1 MRYLALDFETGN
13 ASPLSACAL
22 GASVFEDN
30 QLVDEKISLI
40 RPPECVGKF
49 HWGNVRV
56 NHIKEK
62 MVADAPSF
70 AEVWEPLAD
79 IAEGSV
85 IVCHNAMFDTNVL
98 CSCLAHYGLKMPECR
113 YLCTVKVSKRVWPEL
128 ENHKLDTVS
137 AALNID
143 LNHHEAG
150 SDARAAG
157 LILQAALRRT
167 GSADADAL
175 AEKIGMRLG
184 RISSMGKTPCS
195 IAGDPKPRE
204 HRRPT
209 RPRNTVKRKGEN
221 KL

>member
-40 RPPECVGKF
+40 RPPECVGRF

-137 AALNID
+137 AALHID

-167 GSADADAL
+167 AARMPTHWQKNRHAARPDFLD
-175 AEKIGMRLG
+175 
-184 RISSMGKTPCS
+184 GKTPCS
-195 IAGDPKPRE
+195 IAGGPPNPGSTDGR
-204 HRRPT
+204 HVRVIR
-209 RPRNTVKRKGEN
+209 
-221 KL
+221 

>member
-40 RPPECVGKF
+40 RPPECVGRF

-56 NHIKEK
+56 NH
-62 MVADAPSF
+62 
-70 AEVWEPLAD
+70 

-137 AALNID
+137 AALHID

-157 LILQAALRRT
+157 LLLQAALRRT
-167 GSADADAL
+167 GSVDADAL
-175 AEKIGMRLG
+175 AEKFGMRLG

-195 IAGDPKPRE
+195 IAKNTIE
-204 HRRPT
+204 KRRTPAK
-209 RPRNTVKRKGEN
+209 RN
-221 KL
+221 L

>member
-40 RPPECVGKF
+40 RPPECVGRF

-85 IVCHNAMFDTNVL
+85 IVCHNAMFD
-98 CSCLAHYGLKMPECR
+98 
-113 YLCTVKVSKRVWPEL
+113 
-128 ENHKLDTVS
+128 
-137 AALNID
+137 
-143 LNHHEAG
+143 
-150 SDARAAG
+150 
-157 LILQAALRRT
+157 LQLSGALRTENARMPVLMH
-167 GSADADAL
+167 GKGVQA
-175 AEKIGMRLG
+175 GM
-184 RISSMGKTPCS
+184 
-195 IAGDPKPRE
+195 A
-204 HRRPT
+204 
-209 RPRNTVKRKGEN
+209 
-221 KL
+221 

>member
-79 IAEGSV
+79 IAEGCV

-137 AALNID
+137 AALHID

-150 SDARAAG
+150 SDARTPTHWQKKSAC
-157 LILQAALRRT
+157 
-167 GSADADAL
+167 GSA
-175 AEKIGMRLG
+175 GFPRW
-184 RISSMGKTPCS
+184 GKRRAASPGTPNPGS
-195 IAGDPKPRE
+195 TGGQRVRVIR
-204 HRRPT
+204 
-209 RPRNTVKRKGEN
+209 
-221 KL
+221 

>member
-1 MRYLALDFETGN
+1 MRGQV
-13 ASPLSACAL
+13 PLGQCSRQPHQ
-22 GASVFEDN
+22 GEDGRGRT
-30 QLVDEKISLI
+30 V
-40 RPPECVGKF
+40 
-49 HWGNVRV
+49 VRRG
-56 NHIKEK
+56 
-62 MVADAPSF
+62 
-70 AEVWEPLAD
+70 WEPLAD

-137 AALNID
+137 AALHID

-175 AEKIGMRLG
+175 AEKSACGSAGFPRWGKRRAASLG
-184 RISSMGKTPCS
+184 TPNPGS
-195 IAGDPKPRE
+195 TDGQHVRVIR
-204 HRRPT
+204 
-209 RPRNTVKRKGEN
+209 
-221 KL
+221 

>member
-40 RPPECVGKF
+40 RPPECVGRF

-137 AALNID
+137 AA
-143 LNHHEAG
+143 
-150 SDARAAG
+150 
-157 LILQAALRRT
+157 ALRRT

-204 HRRPT
+204 HRRT
-209 RPRNTVKRKGEN
+209 ARPRNTVKRKGEN
-221 KL
+221 KV

>member
-70 AEVWEPLAD
+70 AETSRRAASSCV
-79 IAEGSV
+79 
-85 IVCHNAMFDTNVL
+85 TTL
-98 CSCLAHYGLKMPECR
+98 CSIRMCFAA
-113 YLCTVKVSKRVWPEL
+113 VW
-128 ENHKLDTVS
+128 
-137 AALNID
+137 
-143 LNHHEAG
+143 
-150 SDARAAG
+150 
-157 LILQAALRRT
+157 
-167 GSADADAL
+167 
-175 AEKIGMRLG
+175 
-184 RISSMGKTPCS
+184 RIT
-195 IAGDPKPRE
+195 D
-204 HRRPT
+204 
-209 RPRNTVKRKGEN
+209 
-221 KL
+221 

>member
-40 RPPECVGKF
+40 RPPECVGRF

-98 CSCLAHYGLKMPECR
+98 CSCLAL
-113 YLCTVKVSKRVWPEL
+113 S
-128 ENHKLDTVS
+128 
-137 AALNID
+137 
-143 LNHHEAG
+143 
-150 SDARAAG
+150 
-157 LILQAALRRT
+157 LIH
-167 GSADADAL
+167 
-175 AEKIGMRLG
+175 
-184 RISSMGKTPCS
+184 IS
-195 IAGDPKPRE
+195 E
-204 HRRPT
+204 PT
-209 RPRNTVKRKGEN
+209 RRS
-221 KL
+221 

>member
-1 MRYLALDFETGN
+1 MRGQV
-13 ASPLSACAL
+13 PLGQCTR
-22 GASVFEDN
+22 
-30 QLVDEKISLI
+30 QPHQEK
-40 RPPECVGKF
+40 V
-49 HWGNVRV
+49 
-56 NHIKEK
+56 
-62 MVADAPSF
+62 VADATVVRRGVGARSPS
-70 AEVWEPLAD
+70 

-137 AALNID
+137 AALHID

-184 RISSMGKTPCS
+184 RISSMGKTPCAS
-195 IAGDPKPRE
+195 PGTPNPGSTDGQHVRVIR
-204 HRRPT
+204 
-209 RPRNTVKRKGEN
+209 
-221 KL
+221 

>member
-79 IAEGSV
+79 G
-85 IVCHNAMFDTNVL
+85 
-98 CSCLAHYGLKMPECR
+98 GLRHRVSQRYVRYEC
-113 YLCTVKVSKRVWPEL
+113 
-128 ENHKLDTVS
+128 
-137 AALNID
+137 ALQ
-143 LNHHEAG
+143 LSG
-150 SDARAAG
+150 
-157 LILQAALRRT
+157 ALRTENARMPVLMHSK
-167 GSADADAL
+167 GVQA
-175 AEKIGMRLG
+175 GM
-184 RISSMGKTPCS
+184 
-195 IAGDPKPRE
+195 A
-204 HRRPT
+204 
-209 RPRNTVKRKGEN
+209 
-221 KL
+221 

>member
-40 RPPECVGKF
+40 RPPECVGRF

-143 LNHHEAG
+143 LLIFSIRFCFQPDSHSISPRS
-150 SDARAAG
+150 SDHCRKC
-157 LILQAALRRT
+157 LSFMI
-167 GSADADAL
+167 
-175 AEKIGMRLG
+175 
-184 RISSMGKTPCS
+184 P
-195 IAGDPKPRE
+195 
-204 HRRPT
+204 HT
-209 RPRNTVKRKGEN
+209 R
-221 KL
+221 

>member
-40 RPPECVGKF
+40 RPPECVGRF

-70 AEVWEPLAD
+70 AEVVGAARRHRGGQRHRVPQRYVRYEL
-79 IAEGSV
+79 
-85 IVCHNAMFDTNVL
+85 L

-137 AALNID
+137 AALHID

-175 AEKIGMRLG
+175 AEKSACG
-184 RISSMGKTPCS
+184 S
-195 IAGDPKPRE
+195 AGFPRWENAVQHRRGTPKPRE
-204 HRRPT
+204 HRRT
-209 RPRNTVKRKGEN
+209 ARPRNTVKRKGEN

>member
-40 RPPECVGKF
+40 RPPECVGRF

-137 AALNID
+137 AALHID

-167 GSADADAL
+167 GRTQTHWQKKSACGSA
-175 AEKIGMRLG
+175 GFPRW
-184 RISSMGKTPCS
+184 GKRRAASPGTPNPGS
-195 IAGDPKPRE
+195 TDGQHVRVIR
-204 HRRPT
+204 
-209 RPRNTVKRKGEN
+209 
-221 KL
+221 

>member
-1 MRYLALDFETGN
+1 M
-13 ASPLSACAL
+13 
-22 GASVFEDN
+22 
-30 QLVDEKISLI
+30 
-40 RPPECVGKF
+40 
-49 HWGNVRV
+49 
-56 NHIKEK
+56 
-62 MVADAPSF
+62 
-70 AEVWEPLAD
+70 
-79 IAEGSV
+79 
-85 IVCHNAMFDTNVL
+85 
-98 CSCLAHYGLKMPECR
+98 
-113 YLCTVKVSKRVWPEL
+113 SKRVWPEL

-137 AALNID
+137 AALHID

-167 GSADADAL
+167 VSADADAL

-204 HRRPT
+204 HRRT
-209 RPRNTVKRKGEN
+209 ARPRNTVKRKGEN

>member
-40 RPPECVGKF
+40 RPPECVGRF

-85 IVCHNAMFDTNVL
+85 IVCHNAMSDT
-98 CSCLAHYGLKMPECR
+98 ECF
-113 YLCTVKVSKRVWPEL
+113 VKV
-128 ENHKLDTVS
+128 
-137 AALNID
+137 
-143 LNHHEAG
+143 G
-150 SDARAAG
+150 
-157 LILQAALRRT
+157 ALRSENARMPVLMH
-167 GSADADAL
+167 GKGVQA
-175 AEKIGMRLG
+175 GM
-184 RISSMGKTPCS
+184 
-195 IAGDPKPRE
+195 A
-204 HRRPT
+204 
-209 RPRNTVKRKGEN
+209 
-221 KL
+221 

>member
-40 RPPECVGKF
+40 RPPECVGRF

-85 IVCHNAMFDTNVL
+85 IVCHNAMFDTKCALQLSGALRTRRRPN
-98 CSCLAHYGLKMPECR
+98 AGTD
-113 YLCTVKVSKRVWPEL
+113 CTVKVSKRVW
-128 ENHKLDTVS
+128 
-137 AALNID
+137 A
-143 LNHHEAG
+143 
-150 SDARAAG
+150 
-157 LILQAALRRT
+157 
-167 GSADADAL
+167 
-175 AEKIGMRLG
+175 
-184 RISSMGKTPCS
+184 
-195 IAGDPKPRE
+195 
-204 HRRPT
+204 
-209 RPRNTVKRKGEN
+209 
-221 KL
+221 